1 VKNFIKKILSNQYLN
16 DFINFYKSAEMSL
29 SSIAVAYYLIIS
41 LFPMLLIIGNA
52 LPYFHLNTGQILHF
66 FQEYLPAPVFDGL
79 EDVIKSLFEQSNP
92 ALLSFSILVGVWTF
106 ARALDALQLSMNK
119 AYGVNLHRDF
129 FFRRLIG
136 IFVGII
142 ILLFI
147 YVMIMLTT
155 AGGVALT
162 LIREHIAIDQG
173 LYSFLHNLSLPIVA
187 LTVFISLSLL
197 YFLLPNVKIPKARYI
212 FPGALFSMIILVFFT
227 NITAQYITQTLYR
240 FADIKIV
247 GSLVIVALMVWFIF
261 IARVLIIGAIFNA
274 IYQKK
279 KEGTIHTRQGDI
291 VEIIKDWRKS

>member
-1 VKNFIKKILSNQYLN
+1 MKNFIKKILSNQYLN

-66 FQEYLPAPVFDGL
+66 FQEYLPAPIFDGL

-162 LIREHIAIDQG
+162 LIREHIAI
-173 LYSFLHNLSLPIVA
+173 
-187 LTVFISLSLL
+187 
-197 YFLLPNVKIPKARYI
+197 
-212 FPGALFSMIILVFFT
+212 
-227 NITAQYITQTLYR
+227 
-240 FADIKIV
+240 
-247 GSLVIVALMVWFIF
+247 
-261 IARVLIIGAIFNA
+261 
-274 IYQKK
+274 
-279 KEGTIHTRQGDI
+279 
-291 VEIIKDWRKS
+291 